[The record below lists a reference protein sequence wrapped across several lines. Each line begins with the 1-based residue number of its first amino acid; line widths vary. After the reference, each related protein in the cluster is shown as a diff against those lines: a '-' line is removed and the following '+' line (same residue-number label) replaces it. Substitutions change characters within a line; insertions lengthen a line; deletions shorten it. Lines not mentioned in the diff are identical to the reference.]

1 MLRKLLYS
9 AIVLCCSS
17 LATQASVYPIT
28 TVGFTYS
35 PDTLHI
41 ALGDTVQ
48 FTLGNNHNAVEVDQA
63 TWNANGTTS
72 NGGFNIPFGGGQW
85 IPTNTGTF
93 YYVCTPHASLGM
105 KAVVV
110 VHPPGSAQL
119 VSVNNLQPCAGDTI
133 LGIINSVGFFHPTN
147 QFQVLLSDA
156 SGSFA
161 NPSIVGTLNGSS
173 GGVIQMVIPSGLP
186 FGNGYM
192 LAVQSTEPATTPQ
205 NMGGVLIIS
214 PAPQVQI
221 LGNTTACQGDT
232 ITLTASGGL
241 TYTWSNGSNAPAIQ
255 VFQSST
261 VGLTGTNGF
270 GCSSTSSQQ
279 ITFNS
284 LPSVGL
290 TAADTLLCTNDTPIA
305 LQATPPGGNFGGDQ
319 TLGLI
324 NPQNQGPGSFAA
336 HYTFTDNNGCSAA
349 DTFHYQVVNPT
360 IPLFDLGVDTF
371 CVFDPPITL
380 DNLSGPTGGT
390 YQGAGI
396 AGNSF
401 SPGNAGLGSW
411 VLSYTYV
418 DTNACSATTNDTIE
432 VVNCPMGLQENE
444 AEKPFAYPNPACNQV
459 HFSQEADWQLYTL
472 SGKLVRETQGNSMSL
487 FGLPPGLYL
496 LQSKAGQWRQKLSI
510 TPQAP

>member
-17 LATQASVYPIT
+17 LAAQASVYPIT

-48 FTLGNNHNAVEVDQA
+48 FTLGNNHNAVEVNQA

-85 IPTNTGTF
+85 VPTNTGTF

-232 ITLTASGGL
+232 ITLTASGAL
-241 TYTWSNGSNAPAIQ
+241 TYTWSNGSNAPTIQ
-255 VFQSST
+255 VFQSGT
-261 VGLTGTNGF
+261 VGLTGTNGL
-270 GCSSTSSQQ
+270 GCSNSSTQQ
-279 ITFNS
+279 ITFNP

-319 TLGLI
+319 IFGFI
-324 NPQNQGPGSFAA
+324 NPQNQGAGNFAA
-336 HYTFTDNNGCSAA
+336 HYTFTDNNGCTAA
-349 DTFHYQVVNPT
+349 DTFHYQVVSPT
-360 IPLFDLGVDTF
+360 VPIFDLGVDTF
-371 CVFDPPITL
+371 CLFGFPILL
-380 DNLSGPTGGT
+380 DNLASPSGGT
-390 YQGAGI
+390 FQGPGVLTNTFDPSNAGI
-396 AGNSF
+396 GN
-401 SPGNAGLGSW
+401 W
-411 VLSYTYV
+411 VISYTYV

-432 VVNCPMGLQENE
+432 VVNCPMGFQENE
-444 AEKPFAYPNPACNQV
+444 AEKLYAFPNPASHQV
-459 HFSQEADWQLYTL
+459 HFSQEANWQLYTL
-472 SGKLVRETQGNSMSL
+472 SGKLVREVQGRSMPL
-487 FGLPPGLYL
+487 YGLSPGLYL
-496 LQSKAGQWRQKLSI
+496 LQSNAGQWRQKLTI
-510 TPQAP
+510 APQTP